1 MKEQKVVIT
10 DSSYDINKDLQNGWK
25 IVFQPTAQHVAT
37 ANSYSTL
44 SGKFCF
50 VLERDKQ

>member
-37 ANSYSTL
+37 AMLIALYQAN
-44 SGKFCF
+44 F
-50 VLERDKQ
+50 VLC